1 MASDQFSITNLV
13 RRKLMPYRFSY
24 FSFIVSME
32 ISITLTHSIKLQS
45 FSKIWSTFHIDQS
58 KGRSIKRQLKI
69 DKTPI
74 EKVCHCLE
82 KTVSNHLK
90 QNLCLHCTIDL
101 DRQIKLIFWLN
112 KRDRRYTGIVEKY
125 AHLYRS
131 YDKHSQGYTKCSN
144 WTKHSIWQNNRST
157 LTRITKH

>member
-1 MASDQFSITNLV
+1 MA
-13 RRKLMPYRFSY
+13 
-24 FSFIVSME
+24 E

-58 KGRSIKRQLKI
+58 KGRSIKRQLKMQGMPLSR
-69 DKTPI
+69 K
-74 EKVCHCLE
+74 

-90 QNLCLHCTIDL
+90 QNLCLHYTIDL

-144 WTKHSIWQNNRST
+144 
-157 LTRITKH
+157 